1 VWEALGSDVHAFTP
15 HNKVSSPPRISFT
28 SACADPLVGSLARP
42 RECHRSQRQCHSIPT
57 LHVFPSTSC
66 LATNGVSEITQILT
80 TAFPSL
86 ATNHHPTFHH
96 LDSPSDPCLLDDTTA
111 CWLQP
116 VSHVD
121 RARWSSPRHRT
132 TDSRPV
138 VQLHMS
144 SRPSGMG
151 ILIKSTH
158 PHRLSFS
165 SPCLLPRLL

>member
-1 VWEALGSDVHAFTP
+1 MRRSPWWFTGTAERMSQISTS
-15 HNKVSSPPRISFT
+15 VSSYSPHYTSFRQPPALRRIAFQK
-28 SACADPLVGSLARP
+28 LL
-42 RECHRSQRQCHSIPT
+42 RSK
-57 LHVFPSTSC
+57 
-66 LATNGVSEITQILT
+66 ILT

-116 VSHVD
+116 VSHAD

-144 SRPSGMG
+144 SRPSGVG
-151 ILIKSTH
+151 ILIKTTH
-158 PHRLSFS
+158 SHRLSLS
-165 SPCLLPRLL
+165 SPRLLPRLL